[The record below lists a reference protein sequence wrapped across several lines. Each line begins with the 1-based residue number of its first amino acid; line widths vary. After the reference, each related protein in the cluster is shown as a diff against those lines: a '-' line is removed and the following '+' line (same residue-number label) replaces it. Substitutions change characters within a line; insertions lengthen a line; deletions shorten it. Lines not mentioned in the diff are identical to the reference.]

1 MKKITPELVDKVVVN
16 FERLTDNKI
25 EELLQELDSQQADS
39 LAYILSEDFEALGEE
54 ENEIL
59 LLDTL
64 ILWQIINQ
72 AYDKVNIPNSDK
84 IDQLQ
89 FDNWKMAEELTI
101 VKNQSFDDFVE
112 PMIADYP
119 EDELLYFILDTLID
133 EDDDNDESMNSE
145 SKLPMFI
152 ALKTLCDGWLFN

>member
-1 MKKITPELVDKVVVN
+1 MKKVTPELVDKIVVN

-25 EELLQELDSQQADS
+25 ENLIQELEEQQPAS
-39 LAYILSEDFEALGEE
+39 LAYILSQDFEVLGEE

-64 ILWQIINQ
+64 MLWQIVNQ
-72 AYDKVNIPNSDK
+72 AYETVNVPNSEK

-89 FDNWKMAEELTI
+89 FDNWKVSEDLKVTKGQ
-101 VKNQSFDDFVE
+101 VFDDFVE

-119 EDELLYFILDTLID
+119 EDELLYFVLDTLID
-133 EDDDNDESMNSE
+133 EDDDDDMNSE
-145 SKLPMFI
+145 SKLPIFI
-152 ALKTLCDGWLFN
+152 ALKTLCDGWLLS

>member
-1 MKKITPELVDKVVVN
+1 MKKVTPELVDKVVVE
-16 FERLTDNKI
+16 FEKLTDNKI
-25 EELLQELDSQQADS
+25 ENLIQELDKQQPSA

-64 ILWQIINQ
+64 MLWQIINQ
-72 AYDKVNIPNSDK
+72 AYENVNIPNSDK

-89 FDNWKMAEELTI
+89 FDNWKTSEELTLT
-101 VKNQSFDDFVE
+101 KNQSFDDFVE
-112 PMIADYP
+112 PMIAEYP
-119 EDELLYFILDTLID
+119 EDELLYFVLDTFID
-133 EDDDNDESMNSE
+133 EDDEDDSMNSE

-152 ALKTLCDGWLFN
+152 ALKTLCDGWILS